1 MGLDFLTN
9 NLSSGLVLWVWIFRL
24 TIQVM
29 LISLYYTD
37 WQRPF
42 VQILFRQCH
51 VNLTT
56 FCKQTWRGGVS
67 SPVLLFCQT
76 NRRFARFYLP
86 KFLLVGLLWVV
97 AVTLASWQEYN
108 ELHDPTYYY
117 RLDATNFMVRVCMC
131 VCVCVMSIFLVSWV
145 LPRCSI
151 INLLL
156 LLLY

>member
-1 MGLDFLTN
+1 M
-9 NLSSGLVLWVWIFRL
+9 
-24 TIQVM
+24 
-29 LISLYYTD
+29 
-37 WQRPF
+37 
-42 VQILFRQCH
+42 
-51 VNLTT
+51 
-56 FCKQTWRGGVS
+56 S